1 MIQSKDINHWVQQ
14 ILAAL
19 PPGLQQL
26 PQNVQDHLR
35 QAMISTFNKL
45 DLVTREEFDA
55 QTGVLLKTR
64 TKLEQL
70 EKRLRELEDSL
81 SDQ

>member
-1 MIQSKDINHWVQQ
+1 MQIKDINQWVQQ

-19 PPGLQQL
+19 PPGLQHL
-26 PQNVQDHLR
+26 PQNLQQHLR
-35 QAMISTFNKL
+35 DAISSTLNKC

-70 EKRLRELEDSL
+70 EKKIQELEASL
-81 SDQ
+81 ADQE

>member
-1 MIQSKDINHWVQQ
+1 MQVKDINQWVQQ
-14 ILAAL
+14 IVAAL
-19 PPGLQQL
+19 PPALQQL
-26 PQNVQDHLR
+26 PQNLHQSLR
-35 QAMISTFNKL
+35 DAIASTLNKC

-55 QTGVLLKTR
+55 QAGVLLKTR

-70 EKRLRELEDSL
+70 EKRLKELEGSL

>member
-1 MIQSKDINHWVQQ
+1 MQIKDINQFVQQ
-14 ILAAL
+14 IVAAL

-26 PQNVQDHLR
+26 PQNFQQHLR
-35 QAMISTFNKL
+35 EAITGALSKC
-45 DLVTREEFDA
+45 DLVSREEFDA

-64 TKLEQL
+64 AKLELL
-70 EKRLRELEDSL
+70 EKQITELENTL

>member
-1 MIQSKDINHWVQQ
+1 MQAKDINQWVQQ

-19 PPGLQQL
+19 PQGLQQL
-26 PQNVQDHLR
+26 PQNLQHGLR
-35 QAMISTFNKL
+35 DAITSTLNKC

-64 TKLEQL
+64 AKLEQL
-70 EKRLRELEDSL
+70 EKRLKELE
-81 SDQ
+81 

>member
-1 MIQSKDINHWVQQ
+1 MQAKDINQWVQQ

-26 PQNVQDHLR
+26 PQNLQQHLR
-35 QAMISTFNKL
+35 DALFSTLNQC
-45 DLVTREEFDA
+45 DLVTRAEFDA

-64 TKLEQL
+64 LKLEQL
-70 EKRLRELEDSL
+70 EKRLRELEES
-81 SDQ
+81 SSNQ

>member
-1 MIQSKDINHWVQQ
+1 MFQAKDINQWVQQ
-14 ILAAL
+14 IMAAL

-35 QAMISTFNKL
+35 EAILSTFNKL

-55 QTGVLLKTR
+55 QANVLLKTR
-64 TKLEQL
+64 MKLEQL
-70 EKRLRELEDSL
+70 EKRLRELEAP
-81 SDQ
+81 Q

>member
-1 MIQSKDINHWVQQ
+1 MRAKNINQWVQQ

-26 PQNVQDHLR
+26 PQNLQQNLR
-35 QAMISTFNKL
+35 EAISSTLNKC

-55 QTGVLLKTR
+55 QAGVLFKTR

-70 EKRLRELEDSL
+70 EKRLKELESSL
-81 SDQ
+81 LDQ

>member
-1 MIQSKDINHWVQQ
+1 MQTKDINQWVQQ

-26 PQNVQDHLR
+26 PQNLQQHLR
-35 QAMISTFNKL
+35 DAISNTLSKC

-55 QTGVLLKTR
+55 QSGVLLKTR

-70 EKRLRELEDSL
+70 EKKLQELEDAL
-81 SDQ
+81 SHQ

>member
-1 MIQSKDINHWVQQ
+1 MQAKDINRWVQQ

-26 PQNVQDHLR
+26 PQNLQQHLR
-35 QAMISTFNKL
+35 EAIFNTLNKC

-55 QTGVLLKTR
+55 QAGVLLKTR
-64 TKLEQL
+64 TKLELL
-70 EKRLRELEDSL
+70 EKRLQELEGLL
-81 SDQ
+81 SIQ

>member
-1 MIQSKDINHWVQQ
+1 MQIKDVNQWVQQ

-26 PQNVQDHLR
+26 PQNCQEHLR
-35 QAMISTFNKL
+35 DAILSTLNKC

-55 QTGVLLKTR
+55 QAGVLLKTR
-64 TKLEQL
+64 AKLEQL
-70 EKRLRELEDSL
+70 EKRLQELEGML
-81 SDQ
+81 SAQ

>member
-1 MIQSKDINHWVQQ
+1 MNAKDINQWVQQ

-26 PQNVQDHLR
+26 PQNIQQQLR
-35 QAMISTFNKL
+35 EAISTTLSKC

-64 TKLEQL
+64 AKLEQL
-70 EKRLRELEDSL
+70 EKKLQQLEGRITE
-81 SDQ
+81 

>member
-1 MIQSKDINHWVQQ
+1 MQVKDINQWVQQ

-26 PQNVQDHLR
+26 PQNCQQHLR
-35 QAMISTFNKL
+35 DAISSTLSKC

-64 TKLEQL
+64 ARLEQL
-70 EKRLRELEDSL
+70 EKRLQELEGSL
-81 SDQ
+81 PGQ

>member
-1 MIQSKDINHWVQQ
+1 MIQARDINQWVQQ

-26 PQNVQDHLR
+26 PQNLQEYL
-35 QAMISTFNKL
+35 QEAMLKTFSKL
-45 DLVTREEFDA
+45 ELVTREEFDI

-64 TKLEQL
+64 KKLEAL
-70 EKRLRELEDSL
+70 EKRLQELESK
-81 SDQ
+81 STQ